1 MAVLYDFIYK
11 IKVKLQLKIYRA
23 GAIMFFLLFVVEYW
37 VGISGIFLYAICTN
51 ITNPF

>member
-23 GAIMFFLLFVVEYW
+23 GVIMLYFFVVEYW

-51 ITNPF
+51 ITNPV